1 MIYNIDDRFPNRGN
15 WKYRG
20 ETIREVLHKDSG
32 YIKDLIKKNDCFAL
46 SDECMDEAKLITRGH
61 RDERVRKSNPNNVF
75 EGLIVY
81 GIGTPYGYDFN
92 NDEIQK
98 NNKMNQRNS

>member
-1 MIYNIDDRFPNRGN
+1 MIYNIDDRFPNRGD

-46 SDECMDEAKLITRGH
+46 SDECMDEAKLITREH
-61 RDERVRKSNPNNVF
+61 RDERIRKSNPNNVF
-75 EGLIVY
+75 DGLKHY
-81 GIGTPYGYDFN
+81 KLPYGFDFN
-92 NDEIQK
+92 DEVIQEK
-98 NNKMNQRNS
+98 NKKNQSY

>member
-1 MIYNIDDRFPNRGN
+1 MIYTIDDRFPNYGKWRY
-15 WKYRG
+15 KG
-20 ETIREVLHKDSG
+20 ETIRDVLQKDSG
-32 YIKDLIKKNDCFAL
+32 YVKDLIMKSDSFSL
-46 SDECMDEAKLITRGH
+46 TDECMDEAKLITRGH

-92 NDEIQK
+92 NEEVQTKNKKNQK
-98 NNKMNQRNS
+98 NS